1 MAIRLASSDILLI
14 FAQSHYNMKVL
25 IKQARIT
32 CSSSSL
38 NGQVKDI
45 LLNNGIIETIDSDIS
60 AKVDETITAPNLH
73 VSIGW
78 MDVFAQFGDPG
89 FEHRETLQT
98 GAAAAAAG
106 GFTDVMILPNTDP
119 SVSTKSVV
127 EYIIQ
132 KSATVPVNIYPIAN
146 ITKNAA
152 GKELTEMYD
161 MFASG
166 AIAFSDGTQAVQSP
180 GILLKALQYIL
191 PLQATILQ
199 LPDDQSISMHGLMNE
214 GIVST
219 QLGLPGKPVIAE
231 ELMIARDIELLKYTK
246 SRLHITGVSSAKG
259 IRLINAAKKEGL
271 NITCSVSPAHLYFCD
286 EDLVSYDTNLKL
298 NPPLRTRADRE
309 ALQDAFKAGLVDCLA
324 SHHLPGHWDDK
335 TCEFE
340 YAKNG
345 MAGLETAFG
354 VANQFADTST
364 LIEQLTT
371 APRNIFGLAI
381 PEIKEGA
388 AACLT
393 FFDPEA
399 NVIFEAKDIK
409 SLSKNSAF
417 IGIELKGK
425 VLGIA
430 NKNQISLKK

>member
-1 MAIRLASSDILLI
+1 
-14 FAQSHYNMKVL
+14 MKVL
-25 IKQARIT
+25 IKQAKIT
-32 CSSSSL
+32 CSSSPL

-45 LLNNGIIETIDSDIS
+45 LLNNGVIEAINNDIV
-60 AKVDETITAPNLH
+60 ATVDETFTAPNLH

-78 MDVFAQFGDPG
+78 MDIFAQFGDPG

-106 GFTDVMILPNTDP
+106 GFTDVMVLPNTNP

-132 KSATVPVNIYPIAN
+132 KSSGLPVNIYPIAN

-161 MFASG
+161 MFGSG
-166 AIAFSDGTQAVQSP
+166 AIAFSDGTQALQSP

-191 PLQATILQ
+191 PIPVTILQ
-199 LPDDQSISMHGLMNE
+199 LPDDESISTHGLMNE

-231 ELMIARDIELLKYTK
+231 ELMIARDIELLRYTN
-246 SRLHITGVSSAKG
+246 SRLHITGVSSKKG
-259 IRLINAAKKEGL
+259 ISLINAAKKDGL

-286 EDLVSYDTNLKL
+286 EDLVTYDTNLKL
-298 NPPLRTRADRE
+298 NPPLRTRADRD
-309 ALQDAFKAGLVDCLA
+309 ALQEAFKAGTIDCLA

-345 MAGLETAFG
+345 MIGLETAFA
-354 VANQFADTST
+354 VANSFAKDTAT
-364 LIEQLTT
+364 LVEQLTS
-371 APRNIFGLAI
+371 APRNIFGLSL
-381 PEIKEGA
+381 PEIKEA
-388 AACLT
+388 QTACLT
-393 FFDPEA
+393 LFDPEA
-399 NVIFEAKDIK
+399 SFTFETKDIR
-409 SLSKNSAF
+409 SASKNSAF
-417 IGIELKGK
+417 IGKQLKGR
-425 VLGIA
+425 VLGIV
-430 NKNQISLKK
+430 NKHQLSFRK